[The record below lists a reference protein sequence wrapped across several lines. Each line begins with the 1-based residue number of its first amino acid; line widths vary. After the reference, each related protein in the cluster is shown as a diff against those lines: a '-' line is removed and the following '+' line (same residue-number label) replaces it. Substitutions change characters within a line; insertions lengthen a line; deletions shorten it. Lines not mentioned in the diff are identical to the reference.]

1 MAHAA
6 IHGIKS
12 CLSIRSK
19 SYDRIPSH
27 YSHFATKLFLALRGH
42 DPLYA
47 GNLLEALPNEFR
59 QIMPMYSI
67 QEEQYYAYDGNE
79 GDYSNDYENV
89 DSAWKASCDYSEDGY
104 YDDGA
109 YDAPEHSDYQS
120 RPCIYDCV
128 YAYDYNPHNPGWGL
142 AFYCG
147 PTLRNG
153 AEQIMFLN
161 SSGPPQRTHPND
173 VLQITEYVAYV
184 RKETQRHFYDRG
196 YSHGFSNYE
205 SNTKNA
211 YSQGLHDG
219 QQIART

>member
-1 MAHAA
+1 MHGITTMAYWHNAVAHAA

-89 DSAWKASCDYSEDGY
+89 DSAWKASSDYSEDGY
-104 YDDGA
+104 YDDDA
-109 YDAPEHSDYQS
+109 YDAPEYSDS
-120 RPCIYDCV
+120 
-128 YAYDYNPHNPGWGL
+128 
-142 AFYCG
+142 
-147 PTLRNG
+147 
-153 AEQIMFLN
+153 
-161 SSGPPQRTHPND
+161 
-173 VLQITEYVAYV
+173 
-184 RKETQRHFYDRG
+184 
-196 YSHGFSNYE
+196 
-205 SNTKNA
+205 
-211 YSQGLHDG
+211 
-219 QQIART
+219 